1 MGDGRL
7 GGDTGGFRTEIRESD
22 YIGNNQKLIG
32 DCHSVNYPIFAPV
45 NKKRM
50 EQDKNTF
57 SILIP
62 TWNNLPYLKLCL
74 KSIRQNSTF
83 KHQIL
88 IYVNEGSDG
97 TAEWLEEENYEY
109 IHNKEN
115 VGVCWALNALRTK
128 VTTDYILY
136 MNDDMYVC
144 PEWDKVLWEEIQQLP
159 DNRFFLSAT
168 LIQPRPFFCK
178 SVIAPADF
186 GSNIETFREQELL
199 DNFRSLPHRDWF
211 GATWPP
217 NVVHKEIWD
226 LVGGYSIEFSPG
238 MYSDPDF
245 SAKLWMAGI
254 RLFKG
259 LSASRVYHFESVST
273 GRVKKNNGSLQFL
286 TKWGITSASFMRNM
300 LKRGESFNKNEMEQ
314 FHELALQKDIS
325 RSRLKKI
332 LSAFKKS
339 GQTKMLWQ

>member
-1 MGDGRL
+1 MQ
-7 GGDTGGFRTEIRESD
+7 
-22 YIGNNQKLIG
+22 N
-32 DCHSVNYPIFAPV
+32 
-45 NKKRM
+45 
-50 EQDKNTF
+50 DKIF

-62 TWNNLPYLKLCL
+62 TWNNLDYLKLCIE
-74 KSIRQNSTF
+74 SINKNSTY
-83 KHQIL
+83 KHQLL

-97 TAEWLEEENYEY
+97 TVDWLKNQEYEY

-128 VTTDYILY
+128 VKTNYILY

-144 PEWDKVLWEEIQQLP
+144 PQWDKILWEEIQQLP
-159 DNRFFLSAT
+159 NNKFFLSAT
-168 LIQPRPFFCK
+168 LIQPRSFFCK
-178 SVIAPADF
+178 SVIASANF
-186 GSNIETFREQELL
+186 GESIQTFKEQDLL
-199 DNFRSLPHRDWF
+199 ENYHLLPHQDWF

-217 NVVHKEIWD
+217 NVVHKEMWD

-245 SAKLWMAGI
+245 SAKLWKAGV

-259 LSASRVYHFESVST
+259 LSKSRVYHFESVST

-286 TKWGITSASFMRNM
+286 MKWGITSASFMNDI
-300 LKRGESFNKNEMEQ
+300 LKRGKPFNTEEAGQINTISLKKN
-314 FHELALQKDIS
+314 IS

-332 LSAFKKS
+332 FSIFKKS
-339 GQTKMLWQ
+339 GQVKMLWE